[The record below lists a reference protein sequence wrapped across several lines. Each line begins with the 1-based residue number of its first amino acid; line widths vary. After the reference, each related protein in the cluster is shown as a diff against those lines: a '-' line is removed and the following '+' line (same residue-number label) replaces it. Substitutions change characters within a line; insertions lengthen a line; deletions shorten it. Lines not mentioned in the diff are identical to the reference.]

1 MAKEKKKS
9 PIEIVNKRAEFEY
22 HLEEKYE
29 AGIVLTGTEIKS
41 IRQGHVSLTDAYC
54 FFRKGELYVKN
65 MYIKEYEFA
74 SHFNHEPRRERKLL
88 LKKSELRKLQRR
100 VKERGYTIVPY
111 RLYINE
117 RGYAK
122 LEIALARGKKRFDK
136 RESIK
141 ERDVARE
148 LGRRTKIKF

>member
-9 PIEIVNKRAEFEY
+9 PTEIVNKRAEFEY
-22 HLEEKYE
+22 YLEEKYE
-29 AGIVLTGTEIKS
+29 AGLVLTGTEIKS